1 MLVSGRVSR
10 ALALA
15 IAFLMLVALVVI
27 AEIGQ
32 SGQRQINRIIS
43 LSQQRQVLLAELLT
57 ELSDAEAGQRGFLL
71 TNDDKYLQPY
81 QAARNRIEPTLDQLA
96 NLFRDN
102 DRLLVSVD
110 QRDLVR
116 HLRVLVGAK
125 LGELAASLALD
136 NSQGPEQALGLVR
149 TDLGSRT
156 MGEIREAVSNLRN
169 MERDAIGV
177 ALDRAARLQLV
188 SRALM
193 GGVVVLNIALLIL
206 AAALWARQ
214 SRRRAELTE
223 QLATENEELERRVR
237 RRTAELSA
245 LSSHLQR
252 LSEKEKAS
260 LAREL
265 HDELGGL
272 LIAVKMDVSWLQ
284 KRMPNTNSDIQSR
297 FSRVIKVLDDGV
309 DFKRRIVEN
318 LRPTL
323 LDNIGLLPAIRWI
336 TEETCARA
344 GLRCTQVYP
353 DFDLRLTD
361 DAAIMAFRLVQESLT
376 NVVKHARATAAHVE
390 VAVQGDEL
398 VIVVEDNGGGIDADR
413 RDAVGSH
420 GLATMRHRVRSFGG
434 SFEIETPPQG
444 GTRVHARLP
453 LAAVAQ
459 PSVPPLPAIQ
469 SAAANDR

>member
-10 ALALA
+10 AIALT

-57 ELSDAEAGQRGFLL
+57 ELSDADAAQRGYLL

-81 QAARNRIEPTLDQLA
+81 QAARDRIEPTLDQLA
-96 NLFRDN
+96 NLFHDN

-110 QRDLVR
+110 QRDAVR

-136 NSQGPEQALGLVR
+136 QSQGPEQALGLVR

-156 MGEIREAVSNLRN
+156 MAEIRDAVSRLRD

-193 GGVVVLNIALLIL
+193 VGVVLLNIALLIL

-214 SRRRAELTE
+214 ARRRAELTE

-245 LSSHLQR
+245 LSSHLQQ

-284 KRMPNTNSDIQSR
+284 KRLPDTNSDIQTR
-297 FSRVIKVLDDGV
+297 FMRVIKVLDDGV

-323 LDNIGLLPAIRWI
+323 LDNIGLLPAIRWV

-344 GLRCTQVYP
+344 GLHCTQVYP
-353 DFDLRLTD
+353 DLDLRLID
-361 DAAIMAFRLVQESLT
+361 DAAIMVFRLVQESLV
-376 NVVKHARATAAHVE
+376 NVVKHARATAVQVE
-390 VAVQGDEL
+390 VALQGDEL
-398 VIVVEDNGGGIDADR
+398 MILVEDNGGGIDADR
-413 RDAVGSH
+413 REAVGSH

-434 SFEIETPPQG
+434 TFEIESPPQG
-444 GTRVHARLP
+444 GTRVRARLP
-453 LAAVAQ
+453 LAAIVQKSAPLAIASVAG
-459 PSVPPLPAIQ
+459 AG
-469 SAAANDR
+469 